1 MKALMD
7 MDLADAERWGFWWAA
22 WLVVIGAFLGGLS
35 PLVEDMPDFWE
46 EEVATTGWVTAL
58 WICGWIVA
66 CAGGF
71 MAVFGR
77 LTGRR
82 RAWLKLFVL
91 EALGSAAVSVALGIA
106 AVVFGLKAAVAADWW
121 GLVGVAAV
129 AAPFLCV
136 LARYQGKIAVGLIR
150 EARGEGS

>member
-1 MKALMD
+1 MD

-22 WLVVIGAFLGGLS
+22 WLVVIGAFLGSLF

-46 EEVATTGWVTAL
+46 EESATTGWATVL

-82 RAWLKLFVL
+82 RAWLKLFFL
-91 EALGSAAVSVALGIA
+91 EALGSAAVAAAWGIFAVTLGLEA
-106 AVVFGLKAAVAADWW
+106 TVEWGWW
-121 GLVGVAAV
+121 GLAGASVTAAACVGVH
-129 AAPFLCV
+129 
-136 LARYQGKIAVGLIR
+136 ARSQGKIAVGLIR